1 MFGVPDD
8 FLGPY
13 IGWGGKRCLVCL
25 MIFLVHMLGREGRD
39 VWCA

>member
-1 MFGVPDD
+1 MPDD

-13 IGWGGKRCLVCL
+13 VRLGGKRCLVCL